1 MSRVFNFQ
9 NQSNPYGTVFLNFL
23 DRSGNVNVQAIRN
36 DGEDTD
42 QVDLSYLFRCKNPK
56 ISYPYGGGIHF
67 CNYQLK
73 SKSPDL
79 MVFELNQKE
88 VTYHGKTYLMYD
100 YPSAVF
106 VTAMQN
112 NRMGLVCVSSI
123 RVHRRGSVDLYR
135 FGDIQAP
142 NIPLVMSS
150 ETDDTAQGQKPYNF
164 RIIFNEESFNKMPDN
179 LVNYFLNPGNSLIVE
194 RVNTDIVYGN
204 SFRPVVA
211 FYPAFGK
218 GDGDY
223 MSFHVVTGE
232 EVFTLDLDPRAENLC
247 SGVSIASAYSDEQVI
262 SEESISKARPYDVL
276 IG

>member
-23 DRSGNVNVQAIRN
+23 DRSGNVNVQVIRN

-42 QVDLSYLFRCKNPK
+42 KVDLSYLFRCKNPK

-106 VTAMQN
+106 VIARQN

-135 FGDIQAP
+135 FGGIQAP

-150 ETDDTAQGQKPYNF
+150 ETDDTTQGQTPYNF
-164 RIIFNEESFNKMPDN
+164 RIIFNEESFNQMPDN
-179 LVNYFLNPGNSLIVE
+179 LVNYFLNPENSLIVE
-194 RVNTDIVYGN
+194 RVNTDTVGGN

-211 FYPAFGK
+211 FYPAFSK

-223 MSFHVVTGE
+223 MAFHVVTGE
-232 EVFTLDLDPRAENLC
+232 EVFALDLDPRAENLC

-262 SEESISKARPYDVL
+262 SEENISKARPYDVL